1 MKSPRTTREELER
14 LLGVIRR
21 CLGFWKRALVVFVL
35 TALVAGPYSIT
46 RPRSYKSETVILYQE
61 TIRSADLTGGS
72 ESSAESGRRLG
83 ARLREALFSR
93 ASLEPIVTNLHL
105 YADVVD
111 RRGLVDAV
119 DEMRKHITFRARE
132 GDTFEISFEGGNPE
146 EVQEVTRSLGECI
159 VKEAAA
165 RRAEHAKVLKEFVD
179 VESERNK
186 LELKEKEGALANFL
200 ASHPEFKR
208 PPGSEGVL
216 PGRTSPPAPD
226 DQSLAALEARAAILD
241 LQLRN
246 AGRAPAAPRATAP
259 VVAPAPDSPEL
270 VAARRDLAEKLARFT
285 DKHPD
290 VLAARARVR
299 AAEAN
304 QAAAVAAAQ
313 AATPPETAPEPVV
326 GTEAEKE
333 SLRQQLAV
341 LNSRI
346 AARRASLRGASSAQ
360 AGAAEAPAPAAV
372 ALEVEFRRLQREV
385 NDARER
391 QRQLDEKQFKA
402 SISASSAANDRN
414 IQVSILDP
422 AYRPTHAISRPRS
435 TLLGIALA
443 ICFVLALLT
452 AVISAQLDDRI
463 RARAD
468 LEHLDL
474 LPVLGVIPRATTA
487 SLPQRAGE
495 SWRPAK

>member
-1 MKSPRTTREELER
+1 MTRSRSP
-14 LLGVIRR
+14 
-21 CLGFWKRALVVFVL
+21 
-35 TALVAGPYSIT
+35 
-46 RPRSYKSETVILYQE
+46 
-61 TIRSADLTGGS
+61 
-72 ESSAESGRRLG
+72 
-83 ARLREALFSR
+83 
-93 ASLEPIVTNLHL
+93 
-105 YADVVD
+105 
-111 RRGLVDAV
+111 
-119 DEMRKHITFRARE
+119 
-132 GDTFEISFEGGNPE
+132 FEGGNPE

-208 PPGSEGVL
+208 PPGSEGTL
-216 PGRTSPPAPD
+216 PGRISPPAPD

-246 AGRAPAAPRATAP
+246 AGRAPPAPRPTAP

-341 LNSRI
+341 LNSKI

-360 AGAAEAPAPAAV
+360 AGAAEAPAPAPAAV

-474 LPVLGVIPRATTA
+474 LPVLGVIPRAASA